1 MKTLTAAL
9 ACCSMTLLMVH
20 AEESNMFTDT
30 VGEVRE
36 ADVIEL
42 VRTVN
47 ASFAEYRAASDAK
60 RVSTIYS
67 VNRDAVKNAP
77 PKRRKTVISEVFATA
92 PADALP
98 AISDGFAAEFF
109 SKKAVSPMLDGTPIA
124 DFAAAN
130 MLQIHRR
137 CKNEKDG
144 SRRMV
149 FAVIMFLK
157 AAAGDPDDLQDSLA
171 MFIPLEVM
179 KEAMD
184 DWIPAALGQPG
195 VKGSYDHLVAA
206 STNDAIVAQ
215 AVIDA
220 DNNKATVA
228 INGPEFGIF
237 QKGEMRVDESIKI
250 SGPKLVDTYGGVAGT
265 MAGGDIGLSRTPR
278 GAVSDPD
285 SPWYTRRRGKRPSD
299 EPSVYGGQNY

>member
-1 MKTLTAAL
+1 MKTMAMILAGCAMAL
-9 ACCSMTLLMVH
+9 LSLR
-20 AEESNMFTDT
+20 AEEDNMFTDT

-47 ASFAEYRAASDAK
+47 ASFTEYRATNDAK

-77 PKRRKTVISEVFATA
+77 LNRRKTVVTEVFATV

-98 AISDGFAAEFF
+98 AIADGFAAEFF

-144 SRRMV
+144 ARRMV

-215 AVIDA
+215 AIIDA

-228 INGPEFGIF
+228 INGPEFRVY
-237 QKGEMRVDESIKI
+237 QKGEMRVNDSIKI
-250 SGPKLVDTYGGVAGT
+250 SGPKLVDTFGGIDGS

-278 GAVSDPD
+278 AAVSDPD